1 VKKNDLKKFETDN
14 IPLMSK
20 VVQLNPRIKNTTLKY
35 IEHKVITYDIVIKI
49 KGKNIFKQDINRSKI
64 TMLVNT
70 HTGFSKSI
78 TKAPDTYK
86 VNISK
91 NNIKKSEMDEIH
103 MLENIKNEISSL
115 PGNYH
120 YSIDRLEEVVKEV
133 KEAKVR
139 GLMLFGIPEHKDA
152 CGSEAYNEEGIVQKA
167 IRKIKQLDKDILVIT
182 DVCMCEYT
190 DHGHCGII
198 HGTDVD
204 NDETIEYIGKIA
216 LSHVE
221 AGADMVAPS
230 DMMDGRI
237 GKIREVLDKNNF
249 KHIPIMAY
257 SAKYCSAF
265 YGPFREAANSAPQ
278 FGDRKTYQMDPA
290 NLREAIREMEQDI
303 EEGADI
309 IMVKPALSYLDVI
322 RKARDNFD
330 YPIAAYN
337 VSGEYAMV
345 KAAAKMGWIDEKRI
359 ALEMLLSMKRAGADI
374 IITYYSLEAAKWLK
388 KMESC

>member
-1 VKKNDLKKFETDN
+1 MIKRGRRLRVNEATRALVRENSLSSDDF
-14 IPLMSK
+14 IYPIF
-20 VVQLNPRIKNTTLKY
+20 VV
-35 IEHKVITYDIVIKI
+35 E
-49 KGKNIFKQDINRSKI
+49 G
-64 TMLVNT
+64 
-70 HTGFSKSI
+70 
-78 TKAPDTYK
+78 
-86 VNISK
+86 
-91 NNIKKSEMDEIH
+91 
-103 MLENIKNEISSL
+103 ENIKNEISSL

-167 IRKIKQLDKDILVIT
+167 IRKIKELDKDILVIT

-204 NDETIEYIGKIA
+204 NDETIEYLGKIA

-330 YPIAAYN
+330 YTIAAYN

-388 KMESC
+388 EI

>member
-1 VKKNDLKKFETDN
+1 MIKRGRRLRVNEATRALVRENSLSSDDF
-14 IPLMSK
+14 IYPIF
-20 VVQLNPRIKNTTLKY
+20 VV
-35 IEHKVITYDIVIKI
+35 E
-49 KGKNIFKQDINRSKI
+49 G
-64 TMLVNT
+64 
-70 HTGFSKSI
+70 
-78 TKAPDTYK
+78 
-86 VNISK
+86 
-91 NNIKKSEMDEIH
+91 
-103 MLENIKNEISSL
+103 ENIKNEISSL

-167 IRKIKQLDKDILVIT
+167 IRKIKELDKDILVIT

-204 NDETIEYIGKIA
+204 NDETIEYLGKIA

-237 GKIREVLDKNNF
+237 GKIREVLDKNNY

-345 KAAAKMGWIDEKRI
+345 KAGAKMGWIDEKKI

-388 KMESC
+388 EM